1 MAEHADPIHG
11 TLSET
16 SQVESSTGSP
26 GAVGEDPQD
35 SSSDV
40 VPSATTELLVD
51 DVEDY
56 DDVVD
61 GGVADSSEDD
71 APVCKSTSPLR
82 LAAVVGVAL
91 VVALGG
97 LLGWT
102 GFRQHQAQQV
112 QHKRELMIQVARQ
125 GALNLTTIDW
135 QHADADVQ
143 RILESATGPFYDD
156 FSTRSKPFIEV
167 VKKAHSKS
175 VGTVTEAGLESQ
187 SGDEAQVL
195 VALSVKSS
203 TADATEQEPRNWRMR
218 ISVQKLGNEVKVSN
232 VAFVP

>member
-1 MAEHADPIHG
+1 MAKHADPAHG
-11 TLSET
+11 TLSEAEK
-16 SQVESSTGSP
+16 VKSSTGSSGP
-26 GAVGEDPQD
+26 AEPDPQD

-40 VPSATTELLVD
+40 TPSPTTELRAD
-51 DVEDY
+51 DTEDY
-56 DDVVD
+56 DDAVA

-71 APVCKSTSPLR
+71 APVRKPRSPVR
-82 LAAVVGVAL
+82 LAAVLGL
-91 VVALGG
+91 VIATALGG
-97 LLGWT
+97 LVGWT

-112 QHKRELMIQVARQ
+112 QHKRELLIQVARQ

-135 QHADADVQ
+135 QHADADIQ
-143 RILESATGPFYDD
+143 RILDSATGTFYDD
-156 FSTRSKPFIEV
+156 FSNRSKPFVEV
-167 VKKAHSKS
+167 IKKAQSKS

-203 TADATEQEPRNWRMR
+203 TADAAEQEPRNWRMR